1 MQRIRTNVMELGKFT
16 GGHRALSAGSH
27 KTSVSLIILHG
38 ASGKQWTEGQTSALR
53 RLALATRMK
62 ARHLSDVLLVRAHS
76 IAGHLLICHLE
87 GSGKTLALICRLEG
101 SGKALALIC
110 HLEGSLNNLSS

>member
-1 MQRIRTNVMELGKFT
+1 MNSAEASNSFSPCALPNRLVDRIQISSGMQRIRANVMELGKFT

-27 KTSVSLIILHG
+27 KTSVSSIILHG

-62 ARHLSDVLLVRAHS
+62 ARHLTDVLLVRDHS
-76 IAGHLLICHLE
+76 NAGHLLIGHLE
-87 GSGKTLALICRLEG
+87 GSA
-101 SGKALALIC
+101 KA
-110 HLEGSLNNLSS
+110 

>member
-1 MQRIRTNVMELGKFT
+1 MELGKFT
-16 GGHRALSAGSH
+16 GGRRALSAGSH
-27 KTSVSLIILHG
+27 KTSVSSIILHG

-53 RLALATRMK
+53 RLALATGMK
-62 ARHLSDVLLVRAHS
+62 PRHLTGVLLVRAHS

-87 GSGKTLALICRLEG
+87 GSGKALALICRLEG